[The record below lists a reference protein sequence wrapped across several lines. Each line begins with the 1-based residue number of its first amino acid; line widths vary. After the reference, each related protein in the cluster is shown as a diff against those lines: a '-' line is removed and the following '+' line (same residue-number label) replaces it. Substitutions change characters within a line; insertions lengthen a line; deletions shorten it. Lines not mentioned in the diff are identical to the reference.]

1 MKDLRNSPN
10 RRSIMSEPERI
21 GLEETH
27 GKLKAGTALL
37 VCAYDSDERFKTMAL
52 KGAISLSVFQS
63 KLPSLPKDQE
73 IIFYCA

>member
-1 MKDLRNSPN
+1 
-10 RRSIMSEPERI
+10 MSEPERI
-21 GLEETH
+21 GPEETH

-37 VCAYDSDERFKTMAL
+37 VCATDGGEKFKIMPL
-52 KGAISLSVFQS
+52 DGAISLSEFQS